1 MNGYDVV
8 AKILK
13 AEGVEFLSAFPMQPL
28 IDACAKI
35 GIRPIICRQERA
47 GVNLADGYSRTLNG
61 RKFGVF
67 SMQNGPGAENCF
79 AGVAQA
85 FADSVPM
92 LILPGGE
99 PLSRQ
104 GIAPTFEARRN
115 FQHVTKWAAQIH
127 KVEDIPRLMRHAV
140 TQMKSGRPGPV
151 MLEMPGDVMKTEY
164 PGDEVE
170 YTPVRRRESL
180 ASPEDVR
187 ELIEALLKSS
197 SPIIVAGQGVLYSQA
212 STELV
217 EFAELAQLPVMTTL
231 AGKSAFPENHP
242 LALGTGGLTAPLTV
256 RRFLEST
263 DFGLGIGT
271 SFTRNTFTTPMPDG
285 LTLGQVTNCSE
296 DIGKDYE
303 VSVGAVGEVRL
314 VLQQMIEEYKRQD
327 GPKQR
332 GNGQGVAQKVAN
344 VREEFNAEWEPRLT
358 SDEVPISPYRVFR
371 ELDLAFGDNII
382 ITHDSGFPRNQL
394 TPTWKSI
401 SPRSYISWGKSTQLG
416 YGLGLSIGAKLAAP
430 EKQVVN
436 IMGDAA
442 FGMSGLDLET
452 AVRCKIPILTVV
464 LNNAKMTGYDD
475 YHPVATERYKIN
487 LLGGNYSKVAEG
499 LGAHTERVDDPSNLA
514 AAIKR
519 AEAANREGQAALLE
533 VLTKV
538 EKKVAK

>member
-92 LILPGGE
+92 LVLPGGE

>member
-47 GVNLADGYSRTLNG
+47 GVNIADGYSRTLNG

-256 RRFLEST
+256 RRFLAST

-332 GNGQGVAQKVAN
+332 GNGQGVAQKVAA

>member
-47 GVNLADGYSRTLNG
+47 GVNIADGYSRTLNG

-217 EFAELAQLPVMTTL
+217 EFSELAQLPVMTTL

-332 GNGQGVAQKVAN
+332 GNGQGVAQKVAA
-344 VREEFNAEWEPRLT
+344 VREEFNTEWEPRLT
-358 SDEVPISPYRVFR
+358 SDEVPISPYRVFW

>member
-13 AEGVEFLSAFPMQPL
+13 AEGVEFLSAFPAQPL

-47 GVNLADGYSRTLNG
+47 GVNLADGFSRISNG

-85 FADSVPM
+85 FADSVPI
-92 LILPGGE
+92 LVLPGGE
-99 PLSRQ
+99 ALSRQ
-104 GIAPTFEARRN
+104 GLAPTFEARRN
-115 FQHVTKWAAQIH
+115 FQHITKWAAQIH

-140 TQMKSGRPGPV
+140 VQMKHGRPGPV
-151 MLEMPGDVMKTEY
+151 MLEMPGDVMTSEY
-164 PGDEVE
+164 PGDGVD
-170 YTPVRRRESL
+170 YTPVKRRESL
-180 ASPEDVR
+180 ASPDDVR
-187 ELIEALLKSS
+187 ELIAALLKAS
-197 SPIIVAGQGVLYSQA
+197 SPLIVAGQGVLYSQA
-212 STELV
+212 SPELV

-242 LALGTGGLTAPLTV
+242 LALGTGGLTAPLSV
-256 RRFLEST
+256 RRFLESA

-271 SFTRNTFTTPMPDG
+271 SFTRNFFTTPMPDG
-285 LTLGQVTNCSE
+285 LALGQVTNCGE

-303 VSVGAVGEVRL
+303 VGVGAVGEVRL
-314 VLQQMIEEYKRQD
+314 VLQQMIGEYKRQE
-327 GPKQR
+327 GPKER
-332 GNGQGVAQKVAN
+332 GDGQGSAQRVAT

-371 ELDLAFGDNII
+371 ELEQAFGDNII
-382 ITHDSGFPRNQL
+382 LTHDSGFPRNQL
-394 TPTWKSI
+394 TPLWKSI
-401 SPRSYISWGKSTQLG
+401 SPGSYMSWGKSTQLG

-452 AVRCKIPILTVV
+452 AVRSEIPILTVV
-464 LNNAKMTGYDD
+464 LNNAKMTAYDD
-475 YHPVATERYKIN
+475 YMPEATKRYQSN
-487 LLGGNYSKVAEG
+487 LLGGNYAKIAEG
-499 LGAHTERVDDPSNLA
+499 LGAHSERVDTPGNLA

-538 EKKVAK
+538 EKKIAQ

>member
-47 GVNLADGYSRTLNG
+47 GVNIADGYSRTLNG

-92 LILPGGE
+92 LVLPGGE

-332 GNGQGVAQKVAN
+332 GNGQGVAQKVAA

-499 LGAHTERVDDPSNLA
+499 LGAHTERVDAPSDLA

>member
-197 SPIIVAGQGVLYSQA
+197 SPIIVAGQGVLYS
-212 STELV
+212 
-217 EFAELAQLPVMTTL
+217 
-231 AGKSAFPENHP
+231 
-242 LALGTGGLTAPLTV
+242 
-256 RRFLEST
+256 
-263 DFGLGIGT
+263 
-271 SFTRNTFTTPMPDG
+271 
-285 LTLGQVTNCSE
+285 
-296 DIGKDYE
+296 
-303 VSVGAVGEVRL
+303 
-314 VLQQMIEEYKRQD
+314 
-327 GPKQR
+327 
-332 GNGQGVAQKVAN
+332 
-344 VREEFNAEWEPRLT
+344 
-358 SDEVPISPYRVFR
+358 
-371 ELDLAFGDNII
+371 
-382 ITHDSGFPRNQL
+382 
-394 TPTWKSI
+394 
-401 SPRSYISWGKSTQLG
+401 
-416 YGLGLSIGAKLAAP
+416 
-430 EKQVVN
+430 
-436 IMGDAA
+436 
-442 FGMSGLDLET
+442 
-452 AVRCKIPILTVV
+452 
-464 LNNAKMTGYDD
+464 
-475 YHPVATERYKIN
+475 
-487 LLGGNYSKVAEG
+487 
-499 LGAHTERVDDPSNLA
+499 
-514 AAIKR
+514 
-519 AEAANREGQAALLE
+519 
-533 VLTKV
+533 
-538 EKKVAK
+538 

>member
-332 GNGQGVAQKVAN
+332 GNGQGVAQKVAA

>member
-47 GVNLADGYSRTLNG
+47 GVNIADGYSRTLNG

-217 EFAELAQLPVMTTL
+217 EFSELAQLPVMSTL

-332 GNGQGVAQKVAN
+332 GNGQGVAQKVAA

>member
-92 LILPGGE
+92 LVLPGGE

-217 EFAELAQLPVMTTL
+217 EFSELAQLPVMTTL

-332 GNGQGVAQKVAN
+332 GNGQGVAQKVAT

-487 LLGGNYSKVAEG
+487 HLGGNYSKVAEG
-499 LGAHTERVDDPSNLA
+499 LGAHTERVDAPSDLA

>member
-332 GNGQGVAQKVAN
+332 GNGQGVAQKVAA

-499 LGAHTERVDDPSNLA
+499 LGAHTERVDDPSHLA

>member
-47 GVNLADGYSRTLNG
+47 GVNIADGYSRTLNG

-92 LILPGGE
+92 LVLPGGE

-332 GNGQGVAQKVAN
+332 GNGQGVAQKVAA

-499 LGAHTERVDDPSNLA
+499 LGAHTERVDDPSHLA

>member
-1 MNGYDVV
+1 
-8 AKILK
+8 
-13 AEGVEFLSAFPMQPL
+13 
-28 IDACAKI
+28 
-35 GIRPIICRQERA
+35 
-47 GVNLADGYSRTLNG
+47 
-61 RKFGVF
+61 
-67 SMQNGPGAENCF
+67 MQNGPGAENCF

-127 KVEDIPRLMRHAV
+127 KVEDIPQLMRHAV

-187 ELIEALLKSS
+187 ELIEVLLKSS

-217 EFAELAQLPVMTTL
+217 EFSELAQLPVMTTL

-256 RRFLEST
+256 RRFLAST

-303 VSVGAVGEVRL
+303 ASVGAVGEVRL

-332 GNGQGVAQKVAN
+332 GNGQGVAQKVAA

-371 ELDLAFGDNII
+371 ELDLAFGDKII

-487 LLGGNYSKVAEG
+487 HLGGNYSKVAEG
-499 LGAHTERVDDPSNLA
+499 LGAHTERVDAPSDLA

>member
-28 IDACAKI
+28 IDACAEI

-47 GVNLADGYSRTLNG
+47 GVNIADGYSRTLNG

-115 FQHVTKWAAQIH
+115 FQHITKWAAQIH

-151 MLEMPGDVMKTEY
+151 MLEMPGDVMKTVY

-170 YTPVRRRESL
+170 YTPVRRREYL

-187 ELIEALLKSS
+187 DLIEALLKSS
-197 SPIIVAGQGVLYSQA
+197 SPIIIAGQGVLYSQA
-212 STELV
+212 TAELV

-256 RRFLEST
+256 RHFLKST

-271 SFTRNTFTTPMPDG
+271 SFTRNLFTTPMPDG
-285 LTLGQVTNCSE
+285 LTLGQVTNCGE

-303 VSVGAVGEVRL
+303 VSVGAVGEARL
-314 VLQQMIEEYKRQD
+314 VLQQMIEEYKRKD
-327 GPKQR
+327 GPKVR
-332 GNGQGVAQKVAN
+332 GNGQGVAQKVA
-344 VREEFNAEWEPRLT
+344 VVHEEFSAKWEPRLT

-371 ELDLAFGDNII
+371 ELDQAFGDNII

-394 TPTWKSI
+394 TPTWQSI

-475 YHPVATERYKIN
+475 YHPAATERYKIN

-514 AAIKR
+514 MAIKR
-519 AEAANREGQAALLE
+519 AKAANREGQAALLE

>member
-92 LILPGGE
+92 LVLPGGE

-217 EFAELAQLPVMTTL
+217 EFSELAQLPVMTTL

-332 GNGQGVAQKVAN
+332 GNGQGVAQKVAA

-499 LGAHTERVDDPSNLA
+499 LGAHTERVDDPSHLA

>member
-47 GVNLADGYSRTLNG
+47 GVNIADGYSRTLNG

-92 LILPGGE
+92 LVLPGGE

-256 RRFLEST
+256 RRFLAST

-332 GNGQGVAQKVAN
+332 GNGQGVAQKVAA

>member
-217 EFAELAQLPVMTTL
+217 EFSELAQLPVMTTL

-256 RRFLEST
+256 RRFLAST

-332 GNGQGVAQKVAN
+332 GNGQGVAQKVAA

-499 LGAHTERVDDPSNLA
+499 LGAHTERVDAPSDLA

>member
-47 GVNLADGYSRTLNG
+47 GVNIADGYSRTLNG

-217 EFAELAQLPVMTTL
+217 EFSELAQLPVMSTL

-332 GNGQGVAQKVAN
+332 GNGQGVAQKVAA

-499 LGAHTERVDDPSNLA
+499 LGAHTERVYDPSNLA

>member
-1 MNGYDVV
+1 
-8 AKILK
+8 
-13 AEGVEFLSAFPMQPL
+13 
-28 IDACAKI
+28 
-35 GIRPIICRQERA
+35 
-47 GVNLADGYSRTLNG
+47 
-61 RKFGVF
+61 
-67 SMQNGPGAENCF
+67 
-79 AGVAQA
+79 
-85 FADSVPM
+85 M
-92 LILPGGE
+92 LVLPGGE

-332 GNGQGVAQKVAN
+332 GNGQGVVQKVAA

>member
-242 LALGTGGLTAPLTV
+242 LALGTGGLSAPLTV

-332 GNGQGVAQKVAN
+332 GNGQGAVQRVAA

-538 EKKVAK
+538 EKKIAK

>member
-28 IDACAKI
+28 IDACAEI

-47 GVNLADGYSRTLNG
+47 GVNIADGYSRTLNG

-217 EFAELAQLPVMTTL
+217 EFSELAQLPVMSTL

-332 GNGQGVAQKVAN
+332 GNGQGVAQKVAA

>member
-47 GVNLADGYSRTLNG
+47 GVNIADGYSRTLNG

-217 EFAELAQLPVMTTL
+217 EFSELAQLPVMTTL

-332 GNGQGVAQKVAN
+332 GNGQGVAQKVAA

-499 LGAHTERVDDPSNLA
+499 LGAHTERVDDPSHLA

>member
-256 RRFLEST
+256 RRFLAST

-332 GNGQGVAQKVAN
+332 GNGQGVAQKVAA

-499 LGAHTERVDDPSNLA
+499 LGAHTERVDAPSDLA

>member
-47 GVNLADGYSRTLNG
+47 GVNIADGYSRTLNG

-92 LILPGGE
+92 LVLPGGE

-217 EFAELAQLPVMTTL
+217 EFSELAQLPVMTTL

-332 GNGQGVAQKVAN
+332 GNGQGVAQKVAA

-499 LGAHTERVDDPSNLA
+499 LGAHTERVDDPSHLA

>member
-92 LILPGGE
+92 LVLPGGE

-217 EFAELAQLPVMTTL
+217 EFSELAQLPVMTTL

-327 GPKQR
+327 GPRQR
-332 GNGQGVAQKVAN
+332 GNGQGVAQKVAA

-499 LGAHTERVDDPSNLA
+499 LGAHTERVDAPSDLA

>member
-47 GVNLADGYSRTLNG
+47 GVNIADGYSRTLNG

-92 LILPGGE
+92 LVLPGGE

-217 EFAELAQLPVMTTL
+217 EFSELAQLPVMTTL

-332 GNGQGVAQKVAN
+332 GNGQGVAQKVAA

-499 LGAHTERVDDPSNLA
+499 LGAHTERVDAPSDLA

>member
-13 AEGVEFLSAFPMQPL
+13 AEGVEFLSAFPRQPL

-47 GVNLADGYSRTLNG
+47 GVNIADGYSRTLNG

-92 LILPGGE
+92 LVLPGGE

-127 KVEDIPRLMRHAV
+127 KVEDIPQLMRHAV

-217 EFAELAQLPVMTTL
+217 EFSELAQLPVMTTL

-256 RRFLEST
+256 RRFLAST

-332 GNGQGVAQKVAN
+332 GNGQGVAQKVAA

-487 LLGGNYSKVAEG
+487 HLGGNYSKVAEG
-499 LGAHTERVDDPSNLA
+499 LGAHTERVDDPSHLA

>member
-13 AEGVEFLSAFPMQPL
+13 AEEVEFLSAFPMQPL
-28 IDACAKI
+28 IDACAEI

-47 GVNLADGYSRTLNG
+47 GVNIADGYSRTLNG

-92 LILPGGE
+92 LVLPGGE

-256 RRFLEST
+256 RRFLAST

-332 GNGQGVAQKVAN
+332 GNGQGVAQKVAA

>member
-47 GVNLADGYSRTLNG
+47 GVNIADGYSRTLNG

-217 EFAELAQLPVMTTL
+217 EFSELAQLPVMTTL

-256 RRFLEST
+256 RRFLAST

>member
-47 GVNLADGYSRTLNG
+47 GVNIADGYSRTLNG

-217 EFAELAQLPVMTTL
+217 EFSELAQLPVMTTL

-256 RRFLEST
+256 RRFLAST

-487 LLGGNYSKVAEG
+487 HLGGNYSKVAEG
-499 LGAHTERVDDPSNLA
+499 LGAHTERVDAPSDLA

>member
-13 AEGVEFLSAFPMQPL
+13 AEEVEFLSAFPMQPL

-47 GVNLADGYSRTLNG
+47 GVNIADGYSRTLNG

-217 EFAELAQLPVMTTL
+217 EFAELAQLPVMSTL

-242 LALGTGGLTAPLTV
+242 LALGTGGLSAPLTV

>member
-47 GVNLADGYSRTLNG
+47 GVNIADGYSRTLNG

-217 EFAELAQLPVMTTL
+217 EFSELAQLPVMTTL

-256 RRFLEST
+256 RRFLAST

-327 GPKQR
+327 GPRQR
-332 GNGQGVAQKVAN
+332 GNGQGVAQKVAA

-430 EKQVVN
+430 GKKVVN

>member
-92 LILPGGE
+92 LVLPGGE

-217 EFAELAQLPVMTTL
+217 EFSELAQLPVMTTL

-332 GNGQGVAQKVAN
+332 GNGQGVAQKVAA

-499 LGAHTERVDDPSNLA
+499 LGAHTERVDAPSDLA

>member
-47 GVNLADGYSRTLNG
+47 GVNIADGYSRTLNG

-332 GNGQGVAQKVAN
+332 GNGQGVAQKVAA

>member
-47 GVNLADGYSRTLNG
+47 GVNIADGYSRTLNG

-217 EFAELAQLPVMTTL
+217 EFSELAQLPVMSTL

-303 VSVGAVGEVRL
+303 VSVVAVGEVRL

-332 GNGQGVAQKVAN
+332 GNGQGVAQKVAA

>member
-92 LILPGGE
+92 LVLPGGE

-217 EFAELAQLPVMTTL
+217 EFSELAQLPVMTTL

-327 GPKQR
+327 GPRQR
-332 GNGQGVAQKVAN
+332 GNGQGVAQKVAA

-499 LGAHTERVDDPSNLA
+499 LGAHTERVDDPSHLA

>member
-217 EFAELAQLPVMTTL
+217 EFSELAQLPVMSTL

-332 GNGQGVAQKVAN
+332 GNGQGVAQKVAA